1 MYSICIYAHLYWQ
14 KIWWGRAAWRTRSL
28 SFLRNVRG
36 EKINCCNCCSYV
48 IIPSDRII
56 CVHVNAPT
64 HKHVGH
70 YRHSCTWCLIITV
83 IFNSLFGTLNRLLCM
98 NLFICFILRLP
109 DTCDNKNIIRLLQK
123 ILTRSSLV
131 IPLIMGEKNA
141 LISYWLDLHVLIPN
155 DIWYWYLIFVIGFF
169 SSHFRNIVRRKMLFS
184 WSRGSFQSLL
194 TWRGQRLPV
203 HFVSSS
209 VKFLILCL
217 YIYHIFFY
225 NMTKWLLMVPRR

>member
-70 YRHSCTWCLIITV
+70 YRHFCTWCLIITV
-83 IFNSLFGTLNRLLCM
+83 IFNSLFGTLNRLLYM
-98 NLFICFILRLP
+98 NLFICFILRLL
-109 DTCDNKNIIRLLQK
+109 DTCDNKNITRLLQK

-131 IPLIMGEKNA
+131 IPLIMGGKNA

-155 DIWYWYLIFVIGFF
+155 DIWHPCDCFFFF
-169 SSHFRNIVRRKMLFS
+169 SLSKHCEKKNAFLLIQRKLS
-184 WSRGSFQSLL
+184 ISFDMERAKTPRPFCFIQCKISY
-194 TWRGQRLPV
+194 PV
-203 HFVSSS
+203 S
-209 VKFLILCL
+209 VHLSYFFL
-217 YIYHIFFY
+217 
-225 NMTKWLLMVPRR
+225 